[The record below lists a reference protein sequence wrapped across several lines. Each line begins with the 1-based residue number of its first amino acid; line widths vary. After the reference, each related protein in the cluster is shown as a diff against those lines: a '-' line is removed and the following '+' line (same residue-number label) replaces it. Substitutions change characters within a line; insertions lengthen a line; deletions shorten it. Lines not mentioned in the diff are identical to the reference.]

1 MTTFPSLKDPQHA
14 SLARSDEMGR
24 SNQGEVDPQI
34 SCSHTMWDLK
44 GYNQHLDFVSISK
57 LVTNAARIAKL

>member
-1 MTTFPSLKDPQHA
+1 MITFPNLKDPQHVF
-14 SLARSDEMGR
+14 LARSDDMGR

-44 GYNQHLDFVSISK
+44 DYNKHLDFVSISK
-57 LVTNAARIAKL
+57 LVTNAACIAKL